1 MGRRLSPSHTNP
13 MSKHIIKSYAKLN
26 TALHLYPPRS
36 DGYHPLHSI
45 FQSITLHDT
54 LTITLSKEKNYS
66 LTTSDSTLDNTSNL
80 ITKAYSLLQNV
91 IPFGL
96 SIHLEKQIPIGGG
109 LGGGSSNAGYFL
121 QFLKQ
126 QLPSL
131 STQQLHTV
139 ATQLGSDVPFFLTGG
154 RAVVSGIGETI
165 ESLPSSPQAYVL
177 INPNILLPTPSI
189 YQAFDNET
197 PSTRTPQTT
206 KNFLKQSTLG
216 ENDFKEIVWKNYPLY
231 PILETTLNEAK
242 LPPIYLSGSGAT
254 VYMCADSP
262 EHAQKLADKIQTLFP
277 NYWVRPTHTL

>member
-1 MGRRLSPSHTNP
+1 
-13 MSKHIIKSYAKLN
+13 MSTHILKSYAKLN
-26 TALHLYPPRS
+26 LALQLYPPRP

-54 LTITLSKEKNYS
+54 LTITLSTEKTYS
-66 LTTSDSTLDNTSNL
+66 LTTSDSTLDNTTNL
-80 ITKAYSLLQNV
+80 ITKAYTLLQNH

-131 STQQLHTV
+131 SAQQLHTV

-165 ESLPSSPQAYVL
+165 EPLPSSPQAYVL
-177 INPNILLPTPSI
+177 INPNIHLPTPSI
-189 YQAFDNET
+189 FQSFDNET
-197 PSTRTPQTT
+197 PSHRRPQAT
-206 KNFLKQSTLG
+206 KNFLNKTPLG
-216 ENDFKEIVWKNYPLY
+216 ENDFKKVVWKNYLLY

-254 VYMCADSP
+254 VFMCADSP
-262 EHAQKLADKIQTLFP
+262 AHAQKLAEKIQTLFP
-277 NYWVRPTHTL
+277 DYWVRSAHTL